1 MKTPEEAWEV
11 MGWGASLDVNEN
23 DYYGDGDGGPPLVV
37 AVMMIIKAWEIM
49 GGGGWVPDLP
59 FRKR

>member
-1 MKTPEEAWEV
+1 MRMIIMVV
-11 MGWGASLDVNEN
+11 MVMVM
-23 DYYGDGDGGPPLVV
+23 VV
-37 AVMMIIKAWEIM
+37 AVMMIIKAWEVM

>member
-1 MKTPEEAWEV
+1 MV
-11 MGWGASLDVNEN
+11 MVVM
-23 DYYGDGDGGPPLVV
+23 VV
-37 AVMMIIKAWEIM
+37 AVMMIIKAWEVM

>member
-1 MKTPEEAWEV
+1 

-37 AVMMIIKAWEIM
+37 AVMMIIKAWEVM
-49 GGGGWVPDLP
+49 VGVG
-59 FRKR
+59 